1 MWLCIGSTVDA
12 PRRLAPGGRTL
23 KNFKIG
29 KSCWFPVPNEWFY
42 IQQTKRKD
50 EQNRDVGR
58 NRIRFNN
65 DGFTLA
71 DVVPMVLMNDE
82 EDDFGEEEE

>member
-1 MWLCIGSTVDA
+1 MS
-12 PRRLAPGGRTL
+12 
-23 KNFKIG
+23 
-29 KSCWFPVPNEWFY
+29 SEWFY

-82 EDDFGEEEE
+82 EDDFGEEKE

>member
-1 MWLCIGSTVDA
+1 MWLYIGSMVAADESRPVPA
-12 PRRLAPGGRTL
+12 RALRHS
-23 KNFKIG
+23 KIG
-29 KSCWFPVPNEWFY
+29 KSCWFPMPNEWFY

-65 DGFTLA
+65 DGFTPA
-71 DVVPMVLMNDE
+71 DIVPIVLVNDE
-82 EDDFGEEEE
+82 EDDFGEEKE